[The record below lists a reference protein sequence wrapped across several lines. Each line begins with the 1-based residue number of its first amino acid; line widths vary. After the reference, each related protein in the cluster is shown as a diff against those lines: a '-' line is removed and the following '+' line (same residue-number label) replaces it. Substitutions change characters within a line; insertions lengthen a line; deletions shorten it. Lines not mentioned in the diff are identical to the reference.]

1 MNGNSWRIFG
11 YLLVII
17 LIIIGIVNLLPVIIV
32 AGVIIWL
39 IVSVLGYIRGRNITN
54 KFKSKEE
61 TSNEFNTEF
70 EQDNSEIKIDK
81 SNVIDVD
88 YTDVK

>member
-32 AGVIIWL
+32 GGVIIWL
-39 IVSVLGYIRGRNITN
+39 IVSVLGYIRGRNITK

-81 SNVIDVD
+81 SNFIDVD

>member
-32 AGVIIWL
+32 GGVIIWL
-39 IVSVLGYIRGRNITN
+39 IVSVLGYIRGRNITK

-61 TSNEFNTEF
+61 TSNKFNTEF

>member
-32 AGVIIWL
+32 GGVIIWL
-39 IVSVLGYIRGRNITN
+39 IVSVLGYIRGRNITK

-70 EQDNSEIKIDK
+70 EQDNSEIKID
-81 SNVIDVD
+81 
-88 YTDVK
+88 

>member
-1 MNGNSWRIFG
+1 MNGNSWKICG

-17 LIIIGIVNLLPVIIV
+17 LIIIGIVNLLPLIIV
-32 AGVIIWL
+32 GGVIIWL
-39 IVSVLGYIRGRNITN
+39 IVSVLGYIRGRNITK

-61 TSNEFNTEF
+61 TNNKFNTEF

>member
-32 AGVIIWL
+32 GGVIIWL
-39 IVSVLGYIRGRNITN
+39 IVSVLGYIRGRNITK

>member
-39 IVSVLGYIRGRNITN
+39 IVSVLGYIRGRNITK

>member
-32 AGVIIWL
+32 GGVIIWL
-39 IVSVLGYIRGRNITN
+39 IVSVIGYIRGRNITK